1 MRLRILSNAALCL
14 AMLAFATTPA
24 FAQGYTGRIE
34 VTVVDSTGAVLPGT
48 TVELTGPLNRT
59 NVTDGTGQAQFLN
72 LAPGTYTVIARLAG
86 FQTYRNEA
94 IPVEV
99 GGSVPLKVS
108 LNVESVA
115 QDVFVTAESPVVDPK
130 KTVTSTNV
138 TLSELQEVPTSRDP
152 WVVLQTVPGVIVD
165 RVNVGGAESGQQS
178 NYQAKGAPS
187 QDNTWSIDG
196 VPITDMA
203 ALGSSPTYYDFD
215 MFQEMQVVTGGADL
229 SNPTPGVALN
239 FVLKGGTNTPHG
251 SARVYYENESMQ
263 STNLPDDLAA
273 TLGGASGKGNRMDEY
288 TDYGF
293 EVGGPIVKDR
303 LWGWGAYG
311 KTDVTVLTLAGTPD
325 QTILENISFKTSG
338 QATQDLRGTFS
349 YFRGDKVKFGRSAGA
364 TRPPETT
371 WNQSGPS
378 PVWRGE
384 ANYVLANNLFLSGR
398 YGYVGGG
405 FQLTPQGGLDTPRY
419 IDDGGINRGSYQH
432 YETVR
437 PQHTVSGEG
446 SYFRG
451 RHEIKFG
458 FGWRRADTDS
468 SSLVAGPDDIITEHD
483 GYPNMIAEV
492 TAWNHVTSTR
502 GLYTNAYI
510 GDTISWDR
518 LTLNVGVRW
527 DRQAGSVKA
536 GSQTG
541 NPNFPN
547 LLPDLTS
554 TPADDVVVWNTVTPR
569 LGMSYA
575 LDEARKTL
583 VRASYG
589 VFASQLNATAG
600 GFLSVIDYRGVYFYD
615 VVDTNG
621 NRVADPS
628 EINAPGVTRGDWY
641 GFDINNPGNVSSPI
655 HSVGDYNTPLTHEVQ
670 VGMDRELMRN
680 FGISGTFT
688 YRHFNNFV
696 WRNNGLRGSDYEQ
709 IDTFTGNLSPVG
721 SFSVPIYGVIPSRIP
736 ANQAATIY
744 TTRDGYSQRYMG
756 FEVAATKRMSDRW
769 MARLGFSTNNHKEYF
784 DGPEALTDPT
794 PTQANPNV
802 DGGTVIRNTAG
813 SGKSSIFQV
822 LPSYQFI
829 ATGAYQARWGINLG
843 LNLVVR
849 QGFAM
854 PYRHTNVVTADPIQ
868 RNKSP
873 LLVSNVTDFRLPGVT
888 SLDFRLGKEFS
899 FAGRARVN
907 LDLDVFNVLNSSTI
921 LGRQYDL
928 RVTTANDVQEIM
940 NPRIL
945 RVGLRF
951 GF

>member
-1 MRLRILSNAALCL
+1 MRLRTFAPWLVCAALL
-14 AMLAFATTPA
+14 ALVTPSVS
-24 FAQGYTGRIE
+24 AQLYTGRIE
-34 VTVVDSTGAVLPGT
+34 VTVVDGTGAVLPGT
-48 TVELTGPLNRT
+48 LVEISGPQSRT
-59 NVTDGTGQAQFLN
+59 TATDGQGMAQFLN
-72 LAPGTYTVIARLAG
+72 LAPGTYTVVARLSG
-86 FQTYRNEA
+86 FQTYRNTSV
-94 IPVEV
+94 PVAV
-99 GGSVPLKVS
+99 GASVPLKVS

-130 KTVTSTNV
+130 KTATATNV
-138 TLSELQEVPTSRDP
+138 TLTELQEVPTSRDP

-178 NYQAKGAPS
+178 SYQAKGAAGS
-187 QDNTWSIDG
+187 ENSWSIDG

-251 SARVYYENESMQ
+251 SARVYFENESMQ
-263 STNLPDDLAA
+263 ASNMPDDLIASI
-273 TLGGASGKGNRMDEY
+273 GGASGKGNRMDEY

-311 KTDVTVLTLAGTPD
+311 KTDVTVLTLAGAPD
-325 QTILENISFKTSG
+325 QTILENISFKSTG
-338 QATQDLRGTFS
+338 QVTQDLRATFS

-371 WNQSGPS
+371 VNQKGPA
-378 PVWRGE
+378 PVYRVEG
-384 ANYVLANNLFLSGR
+384 NYVLANNLFLSGR
-398 YGYVGGG
+398 YGHVGGG
-405 FQLTPQGGLDTPRY
+405 FSLTPQGGLETPRY
-419 IDDGGINRGSYQH
+419 VDDGGINRGSFQH

-468 SSLVAGPDDIITEHD
+468 SSLVAGANDIITYHD

-502 GLYTNAYI
+502 GVYTNAYI
-510 GDTISWDR
+510 GDTMTWDR
-518 LTLNVGVRW
+518 LTLNLGVRW

-536 GSQTG
+536 GSQLG
-541 NPNFPN
+541 NPVFPD

-554 TPADDVVVWNTVTPR
+554 TAADDVVVWNSVAPR

-575 LDEARKTL
+575 LDESRRTL
-583 VRASYG
+583 MRASYAM
-589 VFASQLNATAG
+589 FASQLNATAG

-621 NRVADPS
+621 NRNADPS
-628 EINAPGVTRGDWY
+628 EIAGHAVGNWY
-641 GFDINNPGNVSSPI
+641 GFDINNPGNVASPI
-655 HSVGDYNTPLTHEVQ
+655 HSVGDYSTPLTHEVQ
-670 VGMDRELMRN
+670 FGLDRELMRN

-688 YRHFNNFV
+688 WRNFVNHV
-696 WRNNGLRGSDYEQ
+696 WRNNGLRASDYEQ
-709 IDTFTGNLSPVG
+709 ISTFTGNLSPVG
-721 SFSVPIYGVIPSRIP
+721 SFSVPIYGVRPDRIP

-744 TTRDGYSQRYMG
+744 SKREGYSQRFMG
-756 FEVAATKRMSDRW
+756 FEIAATKRMSNRW
-769 MARLGFSTNNHKEYF
+769 MARLGFSTNSHKEYF
-784 DGPEALTDPT
+784 DGPEAMTDPT
-794 PTQANPNV
+794 PTQANPNI
-802 DGGTVIRNTAG
+802 DGGTIIRSSTG

-822 LPSYQFI
+822 LPSYQYI

-843 LNLVVR
+843 VNMVVR

-854 PYRHTNVVTADPIQ
+854 PYRHTNVVTADPIL
-868 RNKSP
+868 RLKAP
-873 LLVSNVTDFRLPGVT
+873 LLVTDVTDFRLPAVT
-888 SLDFRLGKEFS
+888 SLDARFGKEFT
-899 FAGRARVN
+899 FGRARVN
-907 LDLDVFNVLNSSTI
+907 LDFDVFNVLNNSTV

-928 RVTTANDVQEIM
+928 RVTTADDVQEIM

-945 RVGLRF
+945 RLGLRF

>member
-1 MRLRILSNAALCL
+1 
-14 AMLAFATTPA
+14 MLAFATTPA
-24 FAQGYTGRIE
+24 SAQGYTGRIE
-34 VTVVDSTGAVLPGT
+34 VTVADTTGAVLPGT
-48 TVELTGPLNRT
+48 TIELTGPQNRT
-59 NVTDGTGQAQFLN
+59 TVTDGKGQAVFLN

-86 FQTYRNEA
+86 FQTYRNTEV
-94 IPVEV
+94 PVAV
-99 GGSVPLKVS
+99 GGTVPLKVS

-130 KTVTSTNV
+130 KTATATNV
-138 TLSELQEVPTSRDP
+138 TLTELQEVPTSRDP

-178 NYQAKGAPS
+178 NYQAKGAAS
-187 QDNTWSIDG
+187 SENSWSIDG

-263 STNLPDDLAA
+263 STNMPDDLIAS
-273 TLGGASGKGNRMDEY
+273 LGGASGKGNRMDEY

-303 LWGWGAYG
+303 LWAWGAYG
-311 KTDVTVLTLAGTPD
+311 KTDVTVLTLAGAPD
-325 QTILENISFKTSG
+325 QTILENVSFKTSG

-371 WNQSGPS
+371 VNQSGPS

-384 ANYVLANNLFLSGR
+384 GNYVLANNIFLTGR

-405 FQLTPQGGLDTPRY
+405 FNLTPQGGLDTNMY
-419 IDDGGINRGSYQH
+419 LDDGGIWRGSWTDYT
-432 YETVR
+432 TVR

-468 SSLVAGPDDIITEHD
+468 TSLVPGSNDIITRHN
-483 GYPNMIAEV
+483 GYPIMDAEV

-502 GLYTNAYI
+502 GLYTNAFI
-510 GDTISWDR
+510 GDTMSFDR
-518 LTLNVGVRW
+518 LTLNIGVRW

-536 GSQTG
+536 GAQTG
-541 NPNFPN
+541 NPVLTS

-554 TPADDVVVWNTVTPR
+554 SAADDVVVWNTVTPR

-575 LDEARKTL
+575 LDEARRTL

-589 VFASQLNATAG
+589 MFASQLNATAG
-600 GFLSVIDYRGVYFYD
+600 GFLSVIDYRGVYFYS
-615 VVDTNG
+615 VVDANG
-621 NRVADPS
+621 NHVVDPAEIAGRTCNNDLADAGECS
-628 EINAPGVTRGDWY
+628 WY
-641 GFDINNPGNVSSPI
+641 GFDVESPANVAAPI
-655 HSVGDYNTPLTHEVQ
+655 HSVGDYSTPLTHEAQ
-670 VGMDRELMRN
+670 FGIDRELMRN

-688 YRHFNNFV
+688 FRNFTNFV
-696 WRNNGLRGSDYEQ
+696 WRNNGLRGSDYQQ
-709 IDTFTGNLSPVG
+709 IDTFTGSLSPVG
-721 SFSVPIYGVIPSRIP
+721 SFSVPIYGVIPGHIP
-736 ANQAATIY
+736 ANRAATTY
-744 TTRDGYSQRYMG
+744 TQRDGYHQRYMG
-756 FEVAATKRMSDRW
+756 FEVAATKRMSNRW
-769 MARLGFSTNNHKEYF
+769 MARVAFSTNSHKEYF
-784 DGPEALTDPT
+784 DGPEAMTDPT
-794 PTQANPNV
+794 PTQGNPNK
-802 DGGTVIRNTAG
+802 DGGTVIRSSTG

-822 LPSYQFI
+822 LPAYQFI

-843 LNLVVR
+843 MNLVVR

-854 PYRHTNVVTADPIQ
+854 PYQRTSLATADPNQ
-868 RNKSP
+868 RNKNV
-873 LLVSNVTDFRLPGVT
+873 LLVSDVTDFRLPTVT
-888 SLDFRLGKEFS
+888 SLDARFGKEFT
-899 FAGRARVN
+899 FGGRARVN
-907 LDLDVFNVLNSSTI
+907 LDLDVFNILNRSTV

-928 RVTTANDVQEIM
+928 RVTTANNVQEIM

-945 RVGLRF
+945 RLGLRF

>member
-1 MRLRILSNAALCL
+1 MRLRNIAPWLVCA
-14 AMLAFATTPA
+14 AMLALVTPTVT
-24 FAQGYTGRIE
+24 AQVYTGRIE

-48 TVELTGPLNRT
+48 TVEISGPQSRST
-59 NVTDGTGQAQFLN
+59 ATDGNGTAQFLN
-72 LAPGTYTVIARLAG
+72 LSPGTYTVLARLSG
-86 FQTYRNEA
+86 FQTYRNTNV
-94 IPVEV
+94 PVAV
-99 GGSVPLKVS
+99 GATVPLKVS

-130 KTVTSTNV
+130 KTATATNV
-138 TLSELQEVPTSRDP
+138 TLTELQEVPTSRDP

-178 NYQAKGAPS
+178 SYQAKGAAS
-187 QDNTWSIDG
+187 TENSWSIDG

-251 SARVYYENESMQ
+251 SARVYFENESMQ
-263 STNLPDDLAA
+263 ANNLPDDLRSS
-273 TLGGASGKGNRMDEY
+273 LGGVTGKGNRIDEY

-293 EVGGPIVKDR
+293 ELGGPILKDR

-311 KTDVTVLTLAGTPD
+311 KTDVTLLTLANTPD
-325 QTILENISFKTSG
+325 QTILENVSFKSTG
-338 QATQDLRGTFS
+338 QITQDLRATFS
-349 YFRGDKVKFGRSAGA
+349 YFRGDKVKFGRSAGV

-371 WNQSGPS
+371 VNQSGPS
-378 PVWRGE
+378 PVYRAE
-384 ANYVLANNLFLSGR
+384 ANYVVANNLFLTGR
-398 YGYVGGG
+398 YGHVGGG
-405 FQLTPQGGLDTPRY
+405 FQLTPQGGLETPRY
-419 IDDGGINRGSYQH
+419 VDDGGINRGSFQH

-468 SSLVAGPDDIITEHD
+468 SSLVAGADDIITYHD

-502 GLYTNAYI
+502 GVYTNAYL
-510 GDTISWDR
+510 GDTVSFDR
-518 LTLNVGVRW
+518 LTLNLGVRW

-536 GSQTG
+536 GSQLG
-541 NPNFPN
+541 NAAFPD

-554 TPADDVVVWNTVTPR
+554 TAADDVVVWNSVAPR

-575 LDEARKTL
+575 LDESRRTL
-583 VRASYG
+583 MRASYAM
-589 VFASQLNATAG
+589 FASQLNATAG

-615 VVDTNG
+615 VLDTNG
-621 NRVADPS
+621 NRVADPA
-628 EINAPGVTRGDWY
+628 ELVGLPVADWY
-641 GFDINNPGNVSSPI
+641 GFDIANPANVAAPI
-655 HSVGDYNTPLTHEVQ
+655 HSVGDYSTPLTHEVQ
-670 VGMDRELMRN
+670 FGMDRELMRN

-688 YRHFNNFV
+688 WRAFTNFT
-696 WRNNGLRGSDYEQ
+696 WRNNGLRASDYEQ
-709 IDTFTGNLSPVG
+709 IDTFTGNLAPVG
-721 SFSVPIYGVIPSRIP
+721 SFSVPVFGVRADRIP

-744 TTRDGYSQRYMG
+744 TKRDGYSQRYMG
-756 FEVAATKRMSDRW
+756 FEIAATKRMSNRW
-769 MARLGFSTNNHKEYF
+769 MARLGFSTNSHKEYF
-784 DGPEALTDPT
+784 DGPESMTDPT
-794 PTQANPNV
+794 STLANPNI
-802 DGGTVIRNTAG
+802 DGGTVIRQTTG
-813 SGKSSIFQV
+813 SGKSGIFQV

-843 LNLVVR
+843 MNMVLR

-854 PYRHTNVVTADPIQ
+854 PYNRSQFATADPLQ
-868 RNKSP
+868 RNKTL
-873 LLVSNVTDFRLPGVT
+873 LLVSDVTDFRLPTVT
-888 SLDFRLGKEFS
+888 SLDARIGKEFNIRS
-899 FAGRARVN
+899 ARVN
-907 LDLDVFNVLNSSTI
+907 LDIDVFNVLNNATI

-928 RVTTANDVQEIM
+928 RVTTADNVLEIM

-945 RVGLRF
+945 RLGLRF